1 MRYELESEILI
12 WIFLLFVQLVLLL
25 DVNRNWLETSLLMR
39 KKLHLLLCLRIWPV
53 LLHLD

>member
-39 KKLHLLLCLRIWPV
+39 KKLHLQLYLRIWLA

>member
-1 MRYELESEILI
+1 MRYELESEILTLT
-12 WIFLLFVQLVLLL
+12 FLQLLLLVLLL
-25 DVNRNWLETSLLMR
+25 GVNRNWLETSLLMR